1 MSELIVNKKDNSIE
15 LCVLEDN
22 SICELYSYEKDK
34 DNQNIVGNIY
44 VGTIKNVVDGM
55 QAAFI
60 DIGLKKNAFIS
71 LKDAIP
77 KVDVVKDEQKLDF
90 KISSVL
96 FENEKILVQ
105 VKKMPTAEKGARV
118 STHVTIPGD
127 YVVLMPNTSIV
138 TISQKISSAKE
149 KERLLNMV
157 NGILPDGYGAIIR
170 TDAENISG
178 EKIKEDIKILV
189 EKWNYIKTNYEQSET
204 NLMLY
209 DEHDLIPKIGR
220 ELVTQK
226 LDKIYTNSREI
237 FEEIQSYISK
247 KEFIKKIDVEI
258 FDGDII
264 EKFGLKSQIVEAN
277 NKKIWLKCG
286 GYIVI
291 DKTEALTAVD
301 VNSGKYIGNSNL
313 EETALIVDKEAA
325 YEIMKQVRLKDISGI
340 VVVDFID
347 LQSKE
352 DQAKIVK
359 IMENEALKDRSKIDI
374 KGYTKLNLVEF
385 TRKMTNM

>member
-1 MSELIVNKKDNSIE
+1 MSELIVNKKDNHVE

-22 SICELYSYEKDK
+22 SICELYTYEKD
-34 DNQNIVGNIY
+34 NENIVGNIY

-96 FENEKILVQ
+96 SENEKILVQ

-127 YVVLMPNTSIV
+127 YIVLMPNTSIV
-138 TISQKISSAKE
+138 TISQKICSSKE
-149 KERLLNMV
+149 KERLLNTV
-157 NGILPDGYGAIIR
+157 SEILPNGYGAIIR
-170 TDAENISG
+170 TDAENISS
-178 EKIKEDIKILV
+178 EKIDEDINKLV
-189 EKWNYIKTNYEQSET
+189 KKWSSIKSDYEHAES

-209 DEHDLIPKIGR
+209 DEHELIPKIGR

-226 LDKIYTNSREI
+226 LDKIYTNNPEI
-237 FEEIQSYISK
+237 YEKIQAYISK
-247 KEFIKKIDVEI
+247 KEFMKKIAVEI
-258 FDGDII
+258 SDGDII
-264 EKFGLKSQIVEAN
+264 EKYGLKNQIIEAK

-301 VNSGKYIGNSNL
+301 VNSGKYVGNSNL

-352 DQAKIVK
+352 DQTEIVK

-374 KGYTKLNLVEF
+374 KGYTRLNLVEF